1 MKKNVGNVDK
11 WVRVVLGVVLLGVL
25 LFVQSG
31 WRWVGL
37 LGFVALATAYTGSCP
52 LYSLFGISTNKG
64 NKSDDSAGK

>member
-11 WVRVVLGVVLLGVL
+11 WVRIVVGVVLLGVL

-37 LGFVALATAYTGSCP
+37 LGFVALATAFTGFCP
-52 LYSLFGISTNKG
+52 LYTLFGISTNKG
-64 NKSDDSAGK
+64 ADNDKNAGK